1 MKNDSFC
8 ILPFS
13 HLNAYPNKKLK
24 VCCYS
29 QKYLDIEEQSED
41 VVELF
46 NSEIY
51 KEVRRQMLNG
61 EKPSY
66 CDICYNMENEGSF
79 SYRQQWNEHYNDYI
93 DEYIKSTS
101 DNGTISPNFLK
112 LDLRPSTNCNFSCR
126 SCSSESS
133 TKWAE
138 EDDKFFKEHPHMEKP
153 YDPYSFNK
161 STNFNIENKNLKNLE
176 HIYFAGGEPLYMK
189 EMYSFLDSIEDKSK
203 IELHINTN
211 FSLLNFVKE
220 DIFKFLSEFRFTNF
234 IISVDGL
241 GELGEFVR
249 TGFSHQKFCNNLK
262 RLEEN
267 KKKYN
272 NIRNVFQY
280 TSSIFNCYDFYN
292 FRNQMYDLGFIKSDD
307 EILFNYAV
315 GSERV
320 AVTSFSN
327 CYKVADF
334 FEKGLEEINGSRL
347 KTHIE
352 RYINYLRNN
361 KIEDKTKITHVLID
375 FRSRLQFGNQ
385 YNKTETPQELSYL
398 EDFFNE
404 INIEKNLD
412 FS

>member
-1 MKNDSFC
+1 MKNDAFC

-29 QKYLDIEEQSED
+29 QKYLDIDETSDD

-46 NSEIY
+46 NSETY
-51 KEVRRQMLNG
+51 KEVRKKMLKG

-66 CDICYNMENEGSF
+66 CDICYNMEKEGSF
-79 SYRQQWNEHYNDYI
+79 SYRQQWNTHYADFI
-93 DEYIKSTS
+93 SEYLNNTDDTGFIK
-101 DNGTISPNFLK
+101 PNFLK
-112 LDLRPSTNCNFSCR
+112 LDLRPSTNCNYSCR

-138 EDDKFFKEHPHMEKP
+138 EDDQFFKEHPNLEKS
-153 YDPYSFNK
+153 YDPFSFNK
-161 STNFNIENKNLKNLE
+161 TTNFDIHTENLKNLE

-189 EMYSFLDSIEDKSK
+189 EMYKFLDSIENKSK

-241 GELGEFVR
+241 GEIGEFVR
-249 TGFSHQKFCNNLK
+249 TGFSHEKFCNNLK
-262 RLEEN
+262 KLEEN
-267 KKKYN
+267 KSKYS

-292 FRNQMYDLGFIKSDD
+292 FRQQMYDLNFITSDD
-307 EILFNYAV
+307 DILFNYAV

-327 CYKVADF
+327 CYEVADY
-334 FEKGLEEINGSRL
+334 FEKNIHQVNGERL
-347 KTHIE
+347 KTHIL
-352 RYINYLRNN
+352 RYINFLRNN
-361 KIEDKTKITHVLID
+361 KLEDETQILYTLID
-375 FRSRLQFGNQ
+375 FENRLNFGNKF
-385 YNKTETPQELSYL
+385 NKTEVPQELSYL
-398 EDFFNE
+398 
-404 INIEKNLD
+404 KQ
-412 FS
+412 FSSRNSQKCL

>member
-1 MKNDSFC
+1 MKGDTFC

-29 QKYLDIEEQSED
+29 QKYLDIKEESDD

-46 NSEIY
+46 NSETY
-51 KEVRRQMLNG
+51 KDVRKKMLNG

-66 CDICYNMENEGSF
+66 CDICYNMEQEGSF
-79 SYRQQWNEHYNDYI
+79 SYRQQWNEHYADFI
-93 DEYIKSTS
+93 SEYISNTEKS
-101 DNGTISPNFLK
+101 GFIKPNFLK

-138 EDDKFFKEHPHMEKP
+138 EDSEFFKEHSHMEQP
-153 YDPYSFNK
+153 YDPFSFNK
-161 STNFNIENKNLKNLE
+161 TTNFNISNINLNNLE

-189 EMYSFLDSIEDKSK
+189 EMYNFLDSIKDKSK

-220 DIFKFLSEFRFTNF
+220 DIFKFLSQFRFTNF
-234 IISVDGL
+234 IISIDGL
-241 GELGEFVR
+241 GEVGEFVR
-249 TGFSHQKFCNNLK
+249 TGFSHEKFCDNLK
-262 RLEEN
+262 KLEES
-267 KKKYN
+267 KSKYR

-292 FRNQMYDLGFIKSDD
+292 FRKQMYDLKFIESDD
-307 EILFNYAV
+307 DILFNYAV

-327 CYKVADF
+327 CYDVADY
-334 FEKGLEEINGSRL
+334 FEKNLNQISGERL
-347 KTHIE
+347 KTHIL

-361 KIEDKTKITHVLID
+361 KLEDPTKILHILID
-375 FRSRLQFGNQ
+375 FRSRLQFGNKF
-385 YNKTETPQELSYL
+385 NKTNTPVSLSYL
-398 EDFFNE
+398 EDFFKE
-404 INIEKNLD
+404 IHI
-412 FS
+412 